1 MMRSIAARTL
11 PRCTAA
17 AHRDCPDTG
26 EADYFKTMKLLSPA
40 IKVATVFTM
49 GGASSA
55 VANLLLARHLTKI
68 EYGEFSLVLAIATFS
83 LILGPVSLDEMVLRD
98 RPGPHRSLLRHSAIT
113 GLIFAALIVALTW
126 LVYSLDPHFLPF
138 IAMTIAAAS
147 VARVGASVYQ
157 SEQRFKWSLWL
168 VQSQNLTLI
177 LAAVASGIFVSVTAT
192 TIFSVYAWHWLIAA
206 IVAWIGLRLY
216 SGIAVRDGWKASW
229 RERAPIFGTM
239 IAFQLFASADRLLI
253 PKLLDIESLATFGVL
268 MVLVISPFK
277 MFELSVSYTLIPGL
291 RNASSITERDAILRH
306 EAKTAAAVTGLAIA
320 SGFLVAPWAKQL
332 ILGDKYELSTA
343 LIAAAVFSG
352 TVKVAAIFLSSIVTA
367 LGEERRLNQLN
378 IGSWVSLAAAVLGA
392 WLGSFWG
399 LPGLVV
405 GFTCGSL
412 VRVAAGAI
420 VAQRVL

>member
-1 MMRSIAARTL
+1 MRSIVAPTGPAAGLRDIANALTL
-11 PRCTAA
+11 ARRITQ
-17 AHRDCPDTG
+17 
-26 EADYFKTMKLLSPA
+26 EMKLLSPA

-55 VANLLLARHLTKI
+55 VANLLLARHLTKL

-98 RPGPHRSLLRHSAIT
+98 RPGPHGSLLRDSATT
-113 GLIFAALIVALTW
+113 GLIAAALIVVLTW
-126 LVYSLDPHFLPF
+126 SVYSIDPLFLPF

-177 LAAVASGIFVSVTAT
+177 LAAVASGIFFSVTAT
-192 TIFSVYAWHWLIAA
+192 TIFSVYAWHWLVAA
-206 IVAWIGLRLY
+206 IVAWIGLRHF
-216 SGIAVRDGWKASW
+216 SGISVKEEWKVSW
-229 RERAPIFGTM
+229 RERTPLFGTM

-291 RNASSITERDAILRH
+291 RNAASIRERDAILRH
-306 EAKTAAAVTGLAIA
+306 EGKTAAAVTGLAIA
-320 SGFLVAPWAKQL
+320 SGFVVAPWAKHL
-332 ILGDKYELSTA
+332 ILGDKYELSTW
-343 LIAAAVFSG
+343 LIAAAVISG
-352 TVKVAAIFLSSIVTA
+352 TVKIAAVFLSSIVTA
-367 LGEERRLNQLN
+367 LGEERRLNQLT
-378 IGSWVSLAAAVLGA
+378 IGAWGSLAMAVLGA

-399 LPGLVV
+399 LPGLVI
-405 GFTCGSL
+405 GFASGNL
-412 VRVAAGAI
+412 VRIAAAAI
-420 VAQRVL
+420 IAKRVL